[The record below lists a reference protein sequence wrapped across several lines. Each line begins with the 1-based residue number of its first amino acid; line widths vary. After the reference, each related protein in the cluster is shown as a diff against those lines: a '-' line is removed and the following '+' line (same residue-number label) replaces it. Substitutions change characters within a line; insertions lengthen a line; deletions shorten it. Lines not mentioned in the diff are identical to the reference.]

1 MQNGNVVFAG
11 FHKGFTPE
19 QKALL
24 EYCASVTNRSG
35 RQVVAVFG
43 KSDEGDAYCVF
54 VNVYDEVVAH
64 YAKIDGRFIA
74 ETRQGGYR
82 EGATLSSVM
91 IDQLQNPI
99 DPDQSQLEAIV

>member
-24 EYCASVTNRSG
+24 EYCASALSRHG

-43 KSDEGDAYCVF
+43 NSDEGDAYCVF
-54 VNVYDEVVAH
+54 VNDYDEVVAH

-82 EGATLSSVM
+82 EGATLSSVL
-91 IDQLQNPI
+91 IDELPKPI
-99 DPDQSQLEAIV
+99 DPNQSQLEAIV